1 MVSAMLKAYQYIYY
15 RLYAWNRKLWGD
27 SDVPEYNAAIGMSL
41 MVLCNFLSLNIV
53 FNLLTDK
60 FIAPPGLPK
69 IYHVL
74 IILVLYVIHYLLFIR
89 NKKYLDIVRN
99 FQSEDEK
106 ERKRNGVLVFLY
118 SVGSPL
124 FFIFLMFFGIW
135 LKH

>member
-15 RLYAWNRKLWGD
+15 RLYTWNRKLWGD
-27 SDVPEYNAAIGMSL
+27 SDAPEYNAAIGMSIML
-41 MVLCNFLSLNIV
+41 FCNFMSLNIV

-69 IYHVL
+69 IYAILGGL
-74 IILVLYVIHYLLFIR
+74 ILYVLHYITFLY
-89 NKKYLDIVRN
+89 NKKYLGIVRN

-106 ERKRNGVLVFLY
+106 KRKRNGVLVFLY